1 MKIVQINIKNF
12 RGIKEGEILLPDH
25 GVLVGDNN
33 VGKSTVLEAI
43 DLVLSPDRLRRRP
56 VVDEHDFFAGDYLD
70 KDGEPVKIKV
80 DVIVADLNSEQK
92 RHFQEQLKFWDSTN
106 RRLLNAPPPESTDND
121 GTLPAIHVVFEGEYD
136 NEEDDFIGETYFQPL
151 QEEDDEDK
159 KKFKTVDKRKCG
171 FLLLRTIRTGSRALS
186 LERGSLLDI
195 ILNLEDT
202 KVDMWERILAKLRK
216 IRIDD
221 YNNEDSGNEN
231 NSSNKNNSSDK
242 ILASIYEK
250 LGSLV
255 PSHWGGQPEMKVS
268 DLTRESLR
276 RTLNVFMESGVKN
289 MNDDKHIAPFKKQGA
304 GTVNMLLISMLS
316 MIAERK
322 QNVIFAMEEPEIAI
336 PPYTQKSIINGIKN
350 SSNQTLVTSH
360 SPFVIEEY
368 SGSEIVALLNENGK
382 MSSHKCQFPAR
393 KNTYRKEI
401 RQKYCE
407 ALLAKRVL
415 IVEGKTEYDAIPVA
429 AHRLQELDPNNFSNL
444 EALGVAIICAEGD
457 RSIPGIALSFKR
469 LGKLVFAIY
478 DKQKDPSD
486 EKNIKEAVHY
496 IFTSPEEGFEKL
508 IINNVCDARLK
519 EFFSDKV
526 ANDNRLEFKEKVFKF
541 LKNSKGFGYAADLL
555 ATCKED
561 EIPEFIRKSLIKIKT
576 IVEQKDIALSA
587 SESISLENSSN
598 DQNL

>member
-1 MKIVQINIKNF
+1 MKIVQVKIKNF
-12 RGIKEGEILLPDH
+12 RGIKKGEILLPDH

-80 DVIVADLNSEQK
+80 EVIVADLNSEQK
-92 RHFQEQLKFWDSTN
+92 RHFQEQLKFWDSIN

-121 GTLPAIHVVFEGEYD
+121 GTLPAIHVAFEGEYD

-151 QEEDDEDK
+151 QEGDGKDK

-202 KVDMWERILAKLRK
+202 KIDMWERILAKLRK

-221 YNNEDSGNEN
+221 YNNEDSGNED
-231 NSSNKNNSSDK
+231 NSSNKNNLSDK

-250 LGSLV
+250 LASLA

-289 MNDDKHIAPFKKQGA
+289 MNEDKHIVPFKKQGA

-368 SGSEIVALLNENGK
+368 YESEIIALLNEDGK
-382 MSSHKCQFPAR
+382 LSSHKCQFPAK
-393 KNTYRKEI
+393 KNTYRRDI

-415 IVEGKTEYDAIPVA
+415 IVEGKTEYDAISVVA
-429 AHRLQELDPNNFSNL
+429 RRLQEIDPNNFSSL
-444 EALGVAIICAEGD
+444 ESLGIAVINAEGD
-457 RSIPGIALSFKR
+457 GKILKIASELKK
-469 LGKLVFAIY
+469 LGKTVFAVY
-478 DKQKDPSD
+478 DKQEDDNKKK
-486 EKNIKEAVHY
+486 EMIKNIKYHFE
-496 IFTSPEEGFEKL
+496 SPEAGFETLVVNYTNKK
-508 IINNVCDARLK
+508 ILK
-519 EFFSDKV
+519 EFF
-526 ANDNRLEFKEKVFKF
+526 DNKMEICSSPKWK
-541 LKNSKGFGYAADLL
+541 KNIIEYLSGKKGFGAIADLL
-555 ATCKED
+555 ATCEKD
-561 EIPEFIRKSLIKIKT
+561 EMPEFITNTLSRIKNI
-576 IVEQKDIALSA
+576 IEQKDVAFSA
-587 SESISLENSSN
+587 SKNSSP
-598 DQNL
+598 DK